1 MKKQERQRMIKQVL
15 HDNDVYRQEDLV
27 RILAEKGVWVTQAT
41 VSRDVKDMQLIKLP
55 TLDGTYV
62 YSMPTE
68 KKMNT
73 EKKITKIIS
82 ETYVFSN
89 CHEDL
94 CVVKVLPGNGPVL
107 SSLIDQMNYPEVF
120 ATLGDDNTIMIYAY
134 SPEDAQQIQQKLLA
148 MVENNS

>member
-55 TLDGTYV
+55 TLDGIYV

>member
-1 MKKQERQRMIKQVL
+1 MIKQVL

>member
-73 EKKITKIIS
+73 ENHS
-82 ETYVFSN
+82 MYFSN
-89 CHEDL
+89 IPERNPL
-94 CVVKVLPGNGPVL
+94 CL
-107 SSLIDQMNYPEVF
+107 MAE
-120 ATLGDDNTIMIYAY
+120 
-134 SPEDAQQIQQKLLA
+134 
-148 MVENNS
+148 